1 MRVFLVVLLGF
12 AILVVRIFFFE
23 PFKIPSGSMLPN
35 LLIADR
41 ILVSK
46 LSYGY
51 SPLSLP
57 GTLVGMEG
65 RIFAREPER
74 GDVVVF
80 KLPADGETDYIK
92 RLIGL
97 PGDRIQMRDGI
108 LHINRAPV
116 NRQLID
122 VRDDQSGTGRRES
135 VSEYLETLPNG
146 AEYLI
151 WEYSDNEHYDN
162 TREFR
167 VPPGHYFMLGDN
179 RDHSLDSRAA
189 SRVGF
194 VPFEYLTGKVKLIF
208 WHGEAT

>member
-35 LLIADR
+35 LLIGDH

-57 GTLVGMEG
+57 GTLTGMEG
-65 RIFAREPER
+65 RLFAREPER

-80 KLPADGETDYIK
+80 KLPADGETDYSK
-92 RLIGL
+92 RLVGL
-97 PGDRIQMRDGI
+97 PGDRIQMRDGV

-116 NRQLID
+116 KRQLND
-122 VRDDQSGTGRRES
+122 VRDFESPTGRSES

-146 AEYLI
+146 KEYLI
-151 WEYSDNEHYDN
+151 WELSDNEHYDN

-167 VPPGHYFMLGDN
+167 VPPGHYFMIGDN
-179 RDHSLDSRAA
+179 RDHSQDSRAA

-194 VPFEYLTGKVKLIF
+194 VPFENLTGKVTLVF
-208 WHGEAT
+208 WRGEAM

>member
-12 AILVVRIFFFE
+12 TVLVARIFFFE

-35 LLIADR
+35 LLIRDH

-57 GTLVGMEG
+57 GTLIAMEG
-65 RIFAREPER
+65 RLFAREPER
-74 GDVVVF
+74 GDIVVF

-92 RLIGL
+92 RLVGL

-116 NRQLID
+116 KRQLND
-122 VRDDQSGTGRRES
+122 VRDFKSPTGRSES

-146 AEYLI
+146 VEYLI
-151 WEYSDNEHYDN
+151 WEYSDNEQYDS

-167 VPPGHYFMLGDN
+167 VPAGHYFMLGDN

-189 SRVGF
+189 SKVGF
-194 VPFEYLTGKVKLIF
+194 VPFEYLTGKVTLIF
-208 WHGEAT
+208 WRGEAM